1 MADQTSRNDTSMTR
15 RLDAGLHAAEA
26 RVLSRQWPTARSP
39 SRFDLQR

>member
-26 RVLSRQWPTARSP
+26 RVFSRQWPPAHSHFRL
-39 SRFDLQR
+39 DLQR